1 MLGEGWDRTTM
12 GRGSSQEES
21 PGRSSAPPASLGR
34 PVVEEGVC
42 ARRGEEGFQG
52 VGGTPWWGSS
62 GGAAGSSP
70 CQGRPAEG
78 EVCILP
84 SLILQDSFNSY
95 IPGS

>member
-1 MLGEGWDRTTM
+1 MLGGGWDRTTM

-52 VGGTPWWGSS
+52 VGGTPSWGSS
-62 GGAAGSSP
+62 AGAAGSSP
-70 CQGRPAEG
+70 CQGKPADG
-78 EVCILP
+78 GVFI
-84 SLILQDSFNSY
+84 LILQDSFNSY